1 MKFSLSTRTIQTDL
15 PAFVMGIVN
24 VTPDSF
30 WKESRGGF
38 EHALKLIEQGADI
51 LDIGGESSRPGSAYV
66 SEEEELSRIIPV
78 IQEIRKVSD
87 IPISVDTRKK
97 NVMEKAF
104 EAGADILN
112 DISALEDDWEMGK
125 FCGKHGIP
133 VILMHKRGTPA
144 DMQNNTSY
152 EDVFKEINDYLV
164 ERAEYAIS
172 CGISEDK
179 IILDHGVGF
188 GKTVEEND
196 PVTVLSDTSQIMAD
210 EENGFSHFLEFL
222 KFVIALGL
230 EKYIADGKRLV
241 HNQNLRVNIDGHR
254 KCQPHKHSAGIAL
267 YRLVDKLPDI
277 RKIQNILKSLV
288 DLLLGNG
295 KRGKLDL
302 IKFFAI
308 FKQSLVSV
316 LFYVF
321 DYFGNNSSD
330 IGFTFGSCKYFFV

>member
-112 DISALEDDWEMGK
+112 DISALEDDCEMGK

-179 IILDHGVGF
+179 IILDPGVGF
-188 GKTVEEND
+188 GKGLEENARLIKD
-196 PVTVLSDTSQIMAD
+196 A
-210 EENGFSHFLEFL
+210 
-222 KFVIALGL
+222 
-230 EKYIADGKRLV
+230 GK
-241 HNQNLRVNIDGHR
+241 
-254 KCQPHKHSAGIAL
+254 
-267 YRLVDKLPDI
+267 
-277 RKIQNILKSLV
+277 
-288 DLLLGNG
+288 LGNG
-295 KRGKLDL
+295 RFMILMALSRKTCIGQMTGKDISGRLSGTLAGDL
-302 IKFFAI
+302 I
-308 FKQSLVSV
+308 SV
-316 LFYVF
+316 MNGARMVRVHDVAETVDTLKVLGYI
-321 DYFGNNSSD
+321 NSIS
-330 IGFTFGSCKYFFV
+330 